1 MSKQL
6 MLIPLTSS
14 IQLPFQLLL
23 SHPFAQCLCTTSAH
37 IMNNMSALDE
47 ALDILPF
54 TVTVDGKAVKEAVID
69 QVAKEL
75 CSSLRQQ
82 VSGSSFDVTDEAMKQ
97 ALAGA
102 LIVTQQRV
110 IANPPTFVKIAKKYQ
125 RRASTPTLSNVSS
138 MSNGGAGRPSR
149 AESPEIS
156 SSNISAGP
164 GSSMSAGSL
173 GVADF
178 MNPAVLTTAKLWR
191 FQKLSKAELA
201 ALLNTTLR

>member
-1 MSKQL
+1 MTKQL
-6 MLIPLTSS
+6 MLVPLTYS
-14 IQLPFQLLL
+14 IQLPLQLLL
-23 SHPFAQCLCTTSAH
+23 SQPFAQCFCKIPAH

-54 TVTVDGKAVKEAVID
+54 TVRFDGKAVKEAVID

-82 VSGSSFDVTDEAMKQ
+82 ASGSSFDVTDEAMKQ

-110 IANPPTFVKIAKKYQ
+110 IANPPTLVKIAKKYQ
-125 RRASTPTLSNVSS
+125 RRASTPALSNVSS

-149 AESPEIS
+149 AESPEVS
-156 SSNISAGP
+156 SSKISAGP
-164 GSSMSAGSL
+164 GSSMLAGSL
-173 GVADF
+173 GMADF
-178 MNPAVLTTAKLWR
+178 MNPEVLTTAKLWR
-191 FQKLSKAELA
+191 PPEAVKS
-201 ALLNTTLR
+201 

>member
-1 MSKQL
+1 
-6 MLIPLTSS
+6 
-14 IQLPFQLLL
+14 
-23 SHPFAQCLCTTSAH
+23 
-37 IMNNMSALDE
+37 MNNMLALDE

-54 TVTVDGKAVKEAVID
+54 TVSVDDRAVKEAVID

-82 VSGSSFDVTDEAMKQ
+82 ASSSSFDVTDEAMKQ

-110 IANPPTFVKIAKKYQ
+110 IANPPTFVKMAKKYQ
-125 RRASTPTLSNVSS
+125 RRASTPALSNVSS

-149 AESPEIS
+149 AESPEVS

-173 GVADF
+173 GMADF
-178 MNPAVLTTAKLWR
+178 MNPEVLTTAKLWR
-191 FQKLSKAELA
+191 FQKLSKAELGGLVEHYTQV
-201 ALLNTTLR
+201 LLPTRPQKGS

>member
-1 MSKQL
+1 MRKT
-6 MLIPLTSS
+6 P
-14 IQLPFQLLL
+14 
-23 SHPFAQCLCTTSAH
+23 AH

-54 TVTVDGKAVKEAVID
+54 TVSVNDKAVKEAVID

-75 CSSLRQQ
+75 CSSQRQQ
-82 VSGSSFDVTDEAMKQ
+82 ASGSSFDVTNEAMKQ

-110 IANPPTFVKIAKKYQ
+110 IANPPTFVKRCIFCTKKYQ
-125 RRASTPTLSNVSS
+125 RHASTPALSNVSS

-149 AESPEIS
+149 AESPEVS

-164 GSSMSAGSL
+164 GSSMLAGSL
-173 GVADF
+173 GITRD
-178 MNPAVLTTAKLWR
+178 LSREKLCP
-191 FQKLSKAELA
+191 
-201 ALLNTTLR
+201 

>member
-1 MSKQL
+1 
-6 MLIPLTSS
+6 
-14 IQLPFQLLL
+14 
-23 SHPFAQCLCTTSAH
+23 
-37 IMNNMSALDE
+37 MNNMLALDE

-54 TVTVDGKAVKEAVID
+54 TVSVDDRAVKEAVID

-82 VSGSSFDVTDEAMKQ
+82 ASSSSFDVTNEAMKQ

-164 GSSMSAGSL
+164 GPSMSAGSL

-191 FQKLSKAELA
+191 FQKLSKAELGGLVEHYTQVTPSNTSTKGQLIKSLMEYA
-201 ALLNTTLR
+201 ANGMQ

>member
-1 MSKQL
+1 
-6 MLIPLTSS
+6 
-14 IQLPFQLLL
+14 
-23 SHPFAQCLCTTSAH
+23 
-37 IMNNMSALDE
+37 
-47 ALDILPF
+47 
-54 TVTVDGKAVKEAVID
+54 
-69 QVAKEL
+69 
-75 CSSLRQQ
+75 
-82 VSGSSFDVTDEAMKQ
+82 MKQ

-164 GSSMSAGSL
+164 GPSMSAGSL

-191 FQKLSKAELA
+191 FQKLSKAELGGLVEHYTQVTPSTTSTKGQLIKSLMEYA
-201 ALLNTTLR
+201 ANGMQ